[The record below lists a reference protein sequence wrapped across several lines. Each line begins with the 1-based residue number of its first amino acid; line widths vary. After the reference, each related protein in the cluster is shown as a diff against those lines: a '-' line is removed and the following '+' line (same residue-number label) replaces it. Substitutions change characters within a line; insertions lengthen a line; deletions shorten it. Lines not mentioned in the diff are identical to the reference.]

1 MNNEFFAP
9 NNKLDPRLPDDHCQ
23 EFLTDKQEERLRDYY
38 FDEENEVED
47 KLTEQGFIDWK
58 EDLSWGEIYDIVGYP
73 HDDHFEDRYDE
84 DE

>member
-1 MNNEFFAP
+1 MIGNYKN
-9 NNKLDPRLPDDHCQ
+9 DPRLPDDPIQ
-23 EFLTDKQEERLRDYY
+23 EFLTDEQEARLREYY
-38 FDEENEVED
+38 FDKDNEVEAR
-47 KLTEQGFIDWK
+47 LTEQGFIDWK